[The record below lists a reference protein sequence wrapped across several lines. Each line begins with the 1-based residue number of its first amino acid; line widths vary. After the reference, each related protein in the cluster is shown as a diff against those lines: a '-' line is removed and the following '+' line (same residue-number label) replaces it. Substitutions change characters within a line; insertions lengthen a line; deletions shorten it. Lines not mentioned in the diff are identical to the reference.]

1 MLITKSYIY
10 LHKKVTA
17 CCRLGNKSKIQ
28 VFLPA
33 QKRYTMRYV
42 REKLY
47 IVMTYNPTYLHHYI
61 VTEMLLWLKD
71 GGTVHCGHILHNLYS
86 NRDAVY
92 G

>member
-1 MLITKSYIY
+1 MTHNRTY
-10 LHKKVTA
+10 LHEKVTP
-17 CCRLGNKSKIQ
+17 CSRLGNKSKIQ

-61 VTEMLLWLKD
+61 VTEMLFMAEGRWHSSLWSH
-71 GGTVHCGHILHNLYS
+71 TAQFI
-86 NRDAVY
+86 
-92 G
+92 